1 MNSTF
6 SIGNICS
13 VISDSMVSSFSSMI
27 WKIIVYLWPWKW
39 LAIVVLVSVWVFIEI
54 KTRFGSFHYNS
65 ENGFSPSFNRFVGS
79 GSYLGLQTL
88 LFVIL
93 KSIFGSIV
101 YCFSWSYALHT
112 VIFISTGILL
122 NISGFWP
129 YLKEPGSRRKRR
141 YRR

>member
-1 MNSTF
+1 
-6 SIGNICS
+6 
-13 VISDSMVSSFSSMI
+13 MI

-141 YRR
+141 YKR

>member
-1 MNSTF
+1 MNTTF

-13 VISDSMVSSFSSMI
+13 ALSDSAVSSFSAMI

-39 LAIVVLVSVWVFIEI
+39 LAIVVLISVWILFEI
-54 KTRFGSFHYNS
+54 KTRFGTFHYNS

-88 LFVIL
+88 LFVVL
-93 KSIFGSIV
+93 KLIFGNIV
-101 YCFSWSYALHT
+101 YCFSWSYALH
-112 VIFISTGILL
+112 VLVFVSTGILL
-122 NISGFWP
+122 NVSGFWP
-129 YLKEPGSRRKRR
+129 YLKEPGHRRKRK